1 MELNTINLPST
12 ILEDFCKK
20 WRIIELSIFGSIL
33 RDDFDA
39 DSDIDMLVEF
49 VPSAPWDL
57 LDLVTM
63 QQALEKI
70 FNRKV
75 DLIEKRTIETSH
87 NWIRREEIL
96 STSKVIYSNKHEFAG

>member
-1 MELNTINLPST
+1 
-12 ILEDFCKK
+12 
-20 WRIIELSIFGSIL
+20 
-33 RDDFDA
+33 
-39 DSDIDMLVEF
+39 MLVEF

-96 STSKVIYSNKHEFAG
+96 STSKVIYSNKHELAG